1 MPGSDAKWRSTLL
14 KTLLCLVA
22 FCSVAVV
29 GSAFGQSQ
37 NDHIV
42 VLGEDSDE
50 GSIQRDDEVY
60 GRVVSVLQNSL
71 SEAGFVA
78 IDEQLLSA
86 KLGLEFL
93 TNVRRQEFIAPLQA
107 ANTTDDPTVQSR
119 LAFVFS
125 VVPIMQDMSMTRQLK
140 VRIRGEIYD
149 LATLRMMRSAE
160 VESAKPKIL
169 PQDEA
174 LCNEVC
180 VKDAVG
186 DQARQLAI
194 ILSTDLIN
202 KINELN
208 AEQSTFSVL
217 KLSLAGFDRMTA
229 IQLSKSLAASPDV
242 LASEVLT
249 DEDGRRV
256 YSVTTTKDV
265 GYLEEAV
272 AGILLDAGFDGSRL
286 QTSLTSDGLNVDLVD
301 GAPGAGQ
308 SAIMKIEI
316 GGEGLSSS
324 DLRKLSGLL
333 MEAFGAD
340 AVSLD
345 GSTDTFR
352 TFSVQTDSSLLE
364 LETKLADM
372 MDGAD
377 YAEASYD
384 LALGDKAA
392 RVNILKVA
400 EPEVTLELMDLKDKD
415 DATKVQQRLKDLG
428 HLEGKVDGSWGKGS
442 NKALEQFKA
451 ADANLPD
458 DAAWDLE
465 TQAALLGN

>member
-1 MPGSDAKWRSTLL
+1 ML
-14 KTLLCLVA
+14 KRLGL
-22 FCSVAVV
+22 AVF
-29 GSAFGQSQ
+29 FGGICFSGPVFPQSQ
-37 NDHIV
+37 SDHIV

-50 GSIQRDDEVY
+50 GAIKRDDEVY

-78 IDEQLLSA
+78 VDEQLLSA

-93 TNVRRQEFIAPLQA
+93 TNVRRQEFIVPLQA
-107 ANTTDDPTVQSR
+107 ANMTDDPTVQSR

-149 LATLRMMRSAE
+149 LATLRMMRSSE

-174 LCNEVC
+174 MCNEAC

-186 DQARQLAI
+186 DQARQLASQ
-194 ILSTDLIN
+194 LSMDLIN

-208 AEQSTFSVL
+208 AEQSTYSVL

-229 IQLSKSLAASPDV
+229 IQLSKALAASPDI

-249 DEDGRRV
+249 DENGRRV

-308 SAIMKIEI
+308 SAMMKIEI

-333 MEAFGAD
+333 MDAFGPD

-364 LETKLADM
+364 IETKLADM
-372 MDGAD
+372 MDGAG
-377 YAEASYD
+377 YAETSYD
-384 LALGDKAA
+384 LALGDKSAK
-392 RVNILKVA
+392 VTILKSIA
-400 EPEVTLELMDLKDKD
+400 EAAAMELMNLRDKA
-415 DATKVQQRLKDLG
+415 DATKVQQKLKDLG
-428 HLEGKVDGSWGKGS
+428 YLEGNVDGSWGKGS
-442 NKALEQFKA
+442 NNALAKFKA
-451 ADANLPD
+451 ANANLPD
-458 DAAWDLE
+458 DSSWDIQ
-465 TQAALLGN
+465 TQVALFGG

>member
-1 MPGSDAKWRSTLL
+1 MLRILI
-14 KTLLCLVA
+14 LVA
-22 FCSVAVV
+22 AVWLAPLDSV
-29 GSAFGQSQ
+29 AFGQSQ
-37 NDHIV
+37 NDHVI

-50 GSIQRDDEVY
+50 GSIRRDDEVY

-78 IDEQLLSA
+78 VDEQLLSA

-93 TNVRRQEFIAPLQA
+93 TNVRRQEFIVPLQA

-174 LCNEVC
+174 ICNEVC

-208 AEQSTFSVL
+208 AEQSTFSVI

-229 IQLSKSLAASPDV
+229 IQLSKALAASPDI

-249 DEDGRRV
+249 DENGRRV

-265 GYLEEAV
+265 GYLEEVV
-272 AGILLDAGFDGSRL
+272 AGILLVAGFDGSRL

-316 GGEGLSSS
+316 GGEGLSST

-333 MEAFGAD
+333 MDAFGSD

-345 GSTDTFR
+345 GSTDTIR

-364 LETKLADM
+364 IETRLADM
-372 MDGAD
+372 MDGAG
-377 YAEASYD
+377 YAETAYD
-384 LALGDKAA
+384 LALGDKSAKLTILRVAVSEAA
-392 RVNILKVA
+392 A
-400 EPEVTLELMDLKDKD
+400 ELMDLKDKS
-415 DATKVQQRLKDLG
+415 DATKIQQKLKDLG
-428 HLEGKVDGSWGKGS
+428 YLQGKVDGSWGKGS

-451 ADANLPD
+451 ADRNLPD

-465 TQAALLGN
+465 TQAALFGG

>member
-1 MPGSDAKWRSTLL
+1 MLKRLSLAVLLGGVCLGSPALS
-14 KTLLCLVA
+14 
-22 FCSVAVV
+22 
-29 GSAFGQSQ
+29 QSQ

-42 VLGEDSDE
+42 VLGEDSEE
-50 GSIQRDDEVY
+50 GAIKRDDEVY
-60 GRVVSVLQNSL
+60 GRVISVLQNSL

-78 IDEQLLSA
+78 VDEQLLSA

-93 TNVRRQEFIAPLQA
+93 TNVRRQEFIVPLQA

-125 VVPIMQDMSMTRQLK
+125 VVPIMQDMSLTRQLK

-174 LCNEVC
+174 MCNEAC

-186 DQARQLAI
+186 DQARQLASQ
-194 ILSTDLIN
+194 LSMDLIN

-229 IQLSKSLAASPDV
+229 IQLSKALAASPDI

-308 SAIMKIEI
+308 SAMMKIEV
-316 GGEGLSSS
+316 GGDALSSS

-333 MEAFGAD
+333 MDAFGAD
-340 AVSLD
+340 SVTLD
-345 GSTDTFR
+345 RSTDSFR

-364 LETKLADM
+364 IESKLADM
-372 MDGAD
+372 MDGAG
-377 YAEASYD
+377 YAEAAYE
-384 LALGDKAA
+384 LALGDKSAK
-392 RVNILKVA
+392 VTILTSVA
-400 EPEVTLELMDLKDKD
+400 QPATTELMDLKDKA

-428 HLEGKVDGSWGKGS
+428 YLDGTVDGSWGKGS
-442 NKALEQFKA
+442 SKALEKFKA
-451 ADANLPD
+451 ADATVPD
-458 DAAWDLE
+458 DSTWDIS
-465 TQAALLGN
+465 TQTALFGN

>member
-1 MPGSDAKWRSTLL
+1 MWKILRN
-14 KTLLCLVA
+14 VA
-22 FCSVAVV
+22 ILGGLAL
-29 GSAFGQSQ
+29 GGPAFSQSQ

-50 GSIQRDDEVY
+50 GAIKRDDEVY

-78 IDEQLLSA
+78 VDEQLLSA

-93 TNVRRQEFIAPLQA
+93 TNVRRQEFIVPLQA

-119 LAFVFS
+119 LAFVFG
-125 VVPIMQDMSMTRQLK
+125 VVPILQDMSMTRQLK

-160 VESAKPKIL
+160 VETIKPKIL

-174 LCNEVC
+174 MCNEAC

-186 DQARQLAI
+186 DQARQLASQ
-194 ILSTDLIN
+194 LSIDLIN

-229 IQLSKSLAASPDV
+229 IQLSKALATSPDI

-249 DEDGRRV
+249 DENGRRV

-308 SAIMKIEI
+308 SAMMKIEI

-333 MEAFGAD
+333 MDAFGAD
-340 AVSLD
+340 SVALD
-345 GSTDTFR
+345 ASTDTFR

-364 LETKLADM
+364 IETKLADM
-372 MDGAD
+372 MDGAG
-377 YAEASYD
+377 YAEAAYD
-384 LALGDKAA
+384 LALGDKSAK
-392 RVNILKVA
+392 VTILKSVA
-400 EPEVTLELMDLKDKD
+400 EAAPTELMDLKDKA
-415 DATKVQQRLKDLG
+415 DATEVQQKLKDLG
-428 HLEGKVDGSWGKGS
+428 YLEGTVDGSWGKGS
-442 NKALEQFKA
+442 NKALEKFKA

-458 DAAWDLE
+458 DSTWDIQ
-465 TQAALLGN
+465 TQVALFGG

>member
-1 MPGSDAKWRSTLL
+1 MWKILRNAAILGGLALGGP
-14 KTLLCLVA
+14 A
-22 FCSVAVV
+22 FS
-29 GSAFGQSQ
+29 QSQ

-50 GSIQRDDEVY
+50 GAIKRDDEVY

-78 IDEQLLSA
+78 VDEQLLSA

-93 TNVRRQEFIAPLQA
+93 TNVRRQEFIVPLQA

-174 LCNEVC
+174 MCNEAC

-186 DQARQLAI
+186 DQARQLASQ
-194 ILSTDLIN
+194 LSMDLIN

-217 KLSLAGFDRMTA
+217 KLSLSGFDRMTA
-229 IQLSKSLAASPDV
+229 IQLSKTLAATPEIM
-242 LASEVLT
+242 ASEVLT
-249 DEDGRRV
+249 DEGGRRV
-256 YSVTTTKDV
+256 YSVTTTRDV
-265 GYLEEAV
+265 GYLEETV
-272 AGILLDAGFDGSRL
+272 AGILLDAGFDGTRL

-308 SAIMKIEI
+308 SAMLKIEI

-324 DLRKLSGLL
+324 DLRKLSSLL
-333 MEAFGAD
+333 MDSFGAD
-340 AVSLD
+340 SVALD
-345 GSTDTFR
+345 ASTDTFR

-364 LETKLADM
+364 IETKLADM
-372 MDGAD
+372 MDGAG
-377 YAEASYD
+377 YSEAAYD
-384 LALGDKAA
+384 LALGDKSAK
-392 RVNILKVA
+392 VTILQVA
-400 EPEVTLELMDLKDKD
+400 EPEAAAELMDLKDKA
-415 DATKVQQRLKDLG
+415 DATKVQQKLKDLG
-428 HLEGKVDGSWGKGS
+428 YLEGAVDGSWGKGS
-442 NKALEQFKA
+442 STALAKFKA

-458 DAAWDLE
+458 DSAWDIQ
-465 TQAALLGN
+465 TQVALFGN

>member
-1 MPGSDAKWRSTLL
+1 M
-14 KTLLCLVA
+14 
-22 FCSVAVV
+22 
-29 GSAFGQSQ
+29 
-37 NDHIV
+37 
-42 VLGEDSDE
+42 LGEDSDE
-50 GSIQRDDEVY
+50 GAIKRDDEVY

-71 SEAGFVA
+71 SEAGFIAV
-78 IDEQLLSA
+78 DEQLLSA

-93 TNVRRQEFIAPLQA
+93 TNVRRQDFIVPLQA

-125 VVPIMQDMSMTRQLK
+125 VVPIMQDMSLTRQLK
-140 VRIRGEIYD
+140 VRIKGEIYD

-160 VESAKPKIL
+160 VESGKPKIL

-174 LCNEVC
+174 MCNEAC

-186 DQARQLAI
+186 DQARQLAGQ
-194 ILSTDLIN
+194 LSMDLIN

-208 AEQSTFSVL
+208 AEQSAFSIL

-229 IQLSKSLAASPDV
+229 IQLSKALAGSTDI

-249 DEDGRRV
+249 DENGRRV
-256 YSVTTTKDV
+256 YSVTTTRDV

-301 GAPGAGQ
+301 GALGAGQ
-308 SAIMKIEI
+308 SAMMKIEI

-333 MEAFGAD
+333 IDAFGAD

-345 GSTDTFR
+345 ASTDTAR
-352 TFSVQTDSSLLE
+352 TFSVQTEITLLE
-364 LETKLADM
+364 IETKLANM
-372 MDGAD
+372 MD
-377 YAEASYD
+377 EAGYSEAAYD
-384 LALGDKAA
+384 LSLGDKSAE
-392 RVNILKVA
+392 VTILKA
-400 EPEVTLELMDLKDKD
+400 VTAPAPIELLDLKDKA

-428 HLEGKVDGSWGKGS
+428 FLNGTVDGAWGSGS
-442 NKALEQFKA
+442 NKALEAYKTSV
-451 ADANLPD
+451 ANLPND
-458 DAAWDLE
+458 SAWDVA
-465 TQAALLGN
+465 TQTALFGS

>member
-1 MPGSDAKWRSTLL
+1 MLRISI
-14 KTLLCLVA
+14 LVA
-22 FCSVAVV
+22 AVWL
-29 GSAFGQSQ
+29 APFHNLALGQSQ
-37 NDHIV
+37 NDHVI

-71 SEAGFVA
+71 SEAGFIA

-93 TNVRRQEFIAPLQA
+93 TNVRRQEFIVPLQA

-125 VVPIMQDMSMTRQLK
+125 VVPIMQDMSLTRQLK

-149 LATLRMMRSAE
+149 LATLRMMRSTE
-160 VESAKPKIL
+160 VESSKPKIL

-174 LCNEVC
+174 ICNEVC

-229 IQLSKSLAASPDV
+229 IQLSKALAASPEI

-249 DEDGRRV
+249 DEGGRRV

-265 GYLEEAV
+265 GYLEEVV

-286 QTSLTSDGLNVDLVD
+286 QTSLTAGGLNVDLIE

-308 SAIMKIEI
+308 SAMMKIEL
-316 GGEGLSSS
+316 GGEDLPSG

-333 MEAFGAD
+333 MDTFGAD

-345 GSTDTFR
+345 ASTDTFR
-352 TFSVQTDSSLLE
+352 TFSVQTDSSVLE
-364 LETKLADM
+364 IETKLADM
-372 MDGAD
+372 MNGAG
-377 YAEASYD
+377 YAEVGYE
-384 LALGDKAA
+384 LLLGDKSAK
-392 RVNILKVA
+392 VTVLKA
-400 EPEVTLELMDLKDKD
+400 SEPEVAVNLMDLKDKA
-415 DATKVQQRLKDLG
+415 DAAKVQQRLKDLG
-428 HLEGKVDGSWGKGS
+428 YLAGTVDGSWGKGS

-458 DAAWDLE
+458 DSAWDLA